1 MGQGSGA
8 TDMANYHTNKH
19 KRLFKLS
26 KQLTKE
32 MIEAFPKAFKT
43 SEDVS
48 NSLNHRLAGIAT
60 IQHINGEEIGS
71 DFLLA
76 EDESIITGIFFFTG
90 YVRKDGG
97 MLVIEFTA
105 QGSYISHA
113 WDYVSTDNSLSA
125 LMEATLPL
133 FDKVSISYGHVT
145 SRLNRRGQN
154 RYSSPD
160 QIRAMLEHIRDT
172 DQLISRTI
180 HNSQVTYLIPLPFA
194 NAVAAAKYDANTA
207 TIHVATI
214 LSPDMAVRAN
224 YSHKPSSVNS

>member
-1 MGQGSGA
+1 MV
-8 TDMANYHTNKH
+8 NYTNKH

-26 KQLTKE
+26 KELTTE
-32 MIEAFPKAFKT
+32 MIEAFPRAFKT
-43 SEDVS
+43 SEDAS
-48 NSLNHRLAGIAT
+48 NAINHRLAGIAA
-60 IQHINGEEIGS
+60 IQHINGEDIGS
-71 DFLLA
+71 DFLLT

-105 QGSYISHA
+105 RGSYVTHA
-113 WDYVSTDNSLSA
+113 WDYFSTDDSLSV

-133 FDKVSISYGHVT
+133 FDDVSISYSHVT

-160 QIRAMLEHIRDT
+160 QIRALLEHMRDT
-172 DQLISRTI
+172 DEMVTRTI
-180 HNSQVTYLIPLPFA
+180 HDGKVAYLIPLPFA
-194 NAVAAAKYDANTA
+194 GAIAAAKYDADTA

-214 LSPDMAVRAN
+214 LSPEMAVRAK
-224 YSHKPSSVNS
+224 YSHKPSSVRS